1 MAQLGHAAQLFAACR
16 VTVSR
21 FLAALA
27 CAGLLLAQRAPV
39 EAAWDL
45 LAKGERK
52 QAISALHEIL
62 KTNPGDADARLLLGS
77 ILAEDGERSESIAQL
92 SEGVRLRPQ
101 SAEARNALGEA
112 FKGFGEMKMARG
124 AFEEAVALDP
134 AFAQAREN
142 LGQALVQAGEFGA
155 AAKHLDRA
163 LQILGHT
170 PDAAYPHYL
179 RAKVNTE
186 QNDIQQAAAHLNEAV
201 SLRPDFAE
209 AWSDLGQA
217 RKTLLDNAGA
227 LAAFRRAVD
236 AGPDDAVAQYRLGS
250 EYLHQGQPHLAIL
263 HLQKASALNPDDQ
276 STLYSLQTALRRDGQ
291 VEQATKTKE
300 KLTELLRKRDKAVE
314 NALTGVQL
322 NNQGA
327 EFEKAGNLRG
337 ALEKYRAAV
346 ELCPEHVGFRVNFA
360 VALLR
365 LGQWG
370 PGIAE
375 LRKAARQDPGNS
387 TVKAALD
394 DALAQAPPK
403 PQP

>member
-1 MAQLGHAAQLFAACR
+1 MLRFMR
-16 VTVSR
+16 R

-27 CAGLLLAQRAPV
+27 FAGLLLAQRAPV
-39 EAAWDL
+39 ENAWDL

-52 QAISALHEIL
+52 QAIGALHEIL
-62 KTNPGDADARLLLGS
+62 KTNPADADARLLLGS

-92 SEGVRLRPQ
+92 TEAVRLRPQ
-101 SAEARNALGEA
+101 SAETRNALGEA
-112 FKGFGEMKMARG
+112 LNGFGETKTARG
-124 AFEEAVALDP
+124 AFEKAVALDP
-134 AFAQAREN
+134 AFAQAQVN
-142 LGQALVQAGEFGA
+142 LGLILVQAGEFAA

-186 QNDIQQAAAHLNEAV
+186 QDETQKAAAHLNEAV

-217 RKTLLDNAGA
+217 RKTLLDDAGA
-227 LAAFRRAVD
+227 LAAFKRAVD
-236 AGPDDAVAQYRLGS
+236 AGPGDAVAQYRLGS
-250 EYLHQGQPHLAIL
+250 EYLHQGETHLAVL
-263 HLQKASALNPDDQ
+263 HLQKALGLNPDDQ
-276 STLYSLQTALRRDGQ
+276 STLYNLQTALRRDGQ
-291 VEQATKTKE
+291 VEQARKTKE

-327 EFEKAGNLRG
+327 ELEKAGNLRG
-337 ALEKYRAAV
+337 ALEKYRAAL

-360 VALLR
+360 VGLLR
-365 LGQWG
+365 LGQWNQ
-370 PGIAE
+370 GIAE
-375 LRKAARQDPGNS
+375 LREAVRRDPGNS

-403 PQP
+403 P